1 MSSVLEVPIQLAL
14 AMALALAPDATRQ
27 QLPGVLAV
35 AAKSPAVVYSD
46 TDWVRAV
53 QAHGAAAGQ
62 ARLARRIFR
71 TSAGRIYVPV
81 EQDRA
86 RILALRA
93 DAAVV
98 LRIASEAAR
107 SSAKL
112 LAHRLGREPS
122 LSELY
127 MVHTLGVDVAQA
139 LLSAASHEPARRAA
153 EIAPEAALAH
163 PALFFQQGK
172 LRTAA
177 QVVTAFDEAFAA
189 AARRAAGLPG
199 LAGPAATSGPLPA
212 HATAAASTI
221 R

>member
-14 AMALALAPDATRQ
+14 AMALAMAPDDTRQ
-27 QLPGVLAV
+27 HLPGVLA
-35 AAKSPAVVYSD
+35 AAARSSALVYNDS
-46 TDWVRAV
+46 DWVRAV
-53 QAHGAAAGQ
+53 EAHGAAAGQ

-86 RILALRA
+86 HILALRA
-93 DAAVV
+93 DTAVV

-107 SSAKL
+107 ANAKA

-127 MVHTLGVDVAQA
+127 MVHTLGVDVAHA
-139 LLSAASHEPARRAA
+139 LLGAATHEPARRAA
-153 EIAPEAALAH
+153 EIAPQAALAH
-163 PALFFQQGK
+163 PEIFFQQGK
-172 LRTAA
+172 LRTVMQVIAA
-177 QVVTAFDEAFAA
+177 LDEAFGT

-199 LAGPAATSGPLPA
+199 LAGASARVPA
-212 HATAAASTI
+212 HATAGTRTI